1 MNSKDVNNWIMYHE
15 IHKLSRM
22 GFSCPKIARYAV
34 MDSRTVRKYL
44 NMTEDEYEDFLIKN
58 QYRHKL
64 LNPYEDFVRE
74 KLAKFPETSSAQI
87 FDWLKEHYPDLPKV
101 SVRTVYNFTMFVRQK
116 HNIPVAINPRE
127 YGALEDLPYGYQ
139 AQVDFGV
146 YNMRTSSGKRK
157 KVWFFTMVLSRSRMK
172 YVWFSD
178 KSFTSLTTCQAH
190 EKSFSFFNGVPLTIV
205 YDQDRVMVVD
215 ENFGDII
222 LTRFFREYTRSRSF
236 GLHFCRK
243 ADPESKGKVE
253 NVVQYV
259 KKNFLYNRLY
269 HDVDTLNQEALAWLG
284 RTANALE
291 HNYTKRIPASEFL
304 VEKKHLKPY
313 FPMQIEEPEEGYYS
327 VRKNNVVAFK
337 SNFYSVP
344 TGTYQKGIMKVILK
358 EKIETIEIFTT
369 DGVLICTHKKAMG
382 KGRTISNSNHKRDRS
397 KSILQMSELVA
408 SRFSSMDTANRYLA
422 EIKSRYPRYMR
433 DQLQCLQ
440 KVLGQSNDASLNDK
454 TLDFCIQNQLY
465 SATEFVQAWHVL
477 EAQQDV
483 RIKLPEIKP
492 LGGNETFTKTN
503 ETPLISDIDDYE
515 SIFNA

>member
-1 MNSKDVNNWIMYHE
+1 MKNKNVNNWIMYHE

-22 GFSCPKIARYAV
+22 GFSCSKIARYTV

-44 NMTEDEYEDFLIKN
+44 NMTEDEYEKFLIKN
-58 QYRHKL
+58 QYRHKIL
-64 LNPYEDFVRE
+64 SPYENFVRE
-74 KLAKFPETSSAQI
+74 KLGRFPETSSAQI
-87 FDWLKEHYPDLPKV
+87 FDWLKEHFPGLPKM

-116 HNIPVAINPRE
+116 YNIPVAINPRE
-127 YGALEDLPYGYQ
+127 YEAVEELPYGYQ

-146 YNMRTSSGKRK
+146 YNMRTSGGKRK

-178 KSFTSLTTCQAH
+178 KPFTSLTTCQAH
-190 EKSFSFFNGVPLTIV
+190 EKSFSFFNGVPLIIV

-215 ENFGDII
+215 ENLGDII

-236 GLHFCRK
+236 KLHFCRK
-243 ADPESKGKVE
+243 ADPECKGKVE

-269 HDVDTLNQEALAWLG
+269 HDLDTLNQEALAWLG

-291 HNYTKRIPASEFL
+291 HNSTKRIPASEFL
-304 VEKKHLKPY
+304 IEKKHLKPY
-313 FPMQIEEPEEGYYS
+313 FPMEIHEPEERYYS

-344 TGTYQKGIMKVILK
+344 TGTYQKGITQVVLK
-358 EKIETIEIFTT
+358 ERVETIEISTLE
-369 DGVLICTHKKAMG
+369 GILICTHKKATG
-382 KGRTISNSNHKRDRS
+382 KGQTISNTNHRRDRS
-397 KSILQMSELVA
+397 KSIQQMGELVT
-408 SRFSSMDTANRYLA
+408 SQFSSLDKANRYLA

-433 DQLQCLQ
+433 DQLQYLH
-440 KVLGQSNDASLNDK
+440 KVLEQSNGASLNDK
-454 TLDFCIQNQLY
+454 TLDFCLQNQLY
-465 SATEFVQAWHVL
+465 SATEFVKVWHVL

-483 RIKLPEIKP
+483 RIKIPEIKP
-492 LGGNETFTKTN
+492 LGNNATFTKTN